1 MLHRQAHPP
10 DDLCGVSLRM
20 TNCRVWKFPTQAT
33 EHTSESE
40 SQSDYGANSG
50 DMLIWLT
57 DGNMRLL
64 FYFLCYYLMNIKAQF
79 AL

>member
-1 MLHRQAHPP
+1 
-10 DDLCGVSLRM
+10 M

-40 SQSDYGANSG
+40 PQSDYGANSG